1 MNINRQA
8 ASGGARP
15 RFRSSTGV
23 AVCRHPRGYLQYL
36 SGPLKADLGMAM
48 GLRAGAEIPP
58 MLFAGLLSRGTDPDG
73 HGYEE
78 LNAAGYRR
86 QMVGLFPAGRARLA
100 VPHPVTFEASEPLLA
115 THIAIFTAETEGEL
129 LWSGALRG
137 GHYEPFPSSRI
148 HLPTFMLTVAK
159 PPAPKD
165 PP

>member
-1 MNINRQA
+1 
-8 ASGGARP
+8 
-15 RFRSSTGV
+15 
-23 AVCRHPRGYLQYL
+23 
-36 SGPLKADLGMAM
+36 
-48 GLRAGAEIPP
+48 

-78 LNAAGYRR
+78 LVAAGYRR
-86 QMVGLFPAGRARLA
+86 QGVGLFPAGRARLA

-137 GHYEPFPSSRI
+137 GHYAPLPSSRI

-159 PPAPKD
+159 PPPLKD